1 MMSDD
6 LYNIPSNPL
15 LIVLSGPSGV
25 GKDTVLNAL
34 KRANHNFHFVV
45 TANTR
50 PKRPDEVD
58 GVDYIFVTKE
68 RFAEMINND
77 ELLEHAVVYGDYKG
91 IPKQQVR
98 DALASGKDVLM
109 RLDVQGAATV
119 RRLVP
124 EAVMIFLTAPTEQE
138 LIARLQSRKTD
149 PPDQLQLRIATS
161 RQEMK
166 RVSEFDYVVVN
177 REGRVDEAVNDVLAI
192 VRAEH
197 LRIRQR
203 VVHL

>member
-1 MMSDD
+1 MNDNP
-6 LYNIPSNPL
+6 YNIKSNPL

-25 GKDTVLNAL
+25 GKDTVLVGL
-34 KRANHNFHFVV
+34 KEHNRQFHFVV

-50 PKRPDEVD
+50 PQRPDEMD

-68 RFAEMINND
+68 RFAEMINNE

-119 RRLVP
+119 RRLVA
-124 EAVMIFLTAPTEQE
+124 EAILIFLTAPAEQE
-138 LIARLQSRKTD
+138 LVERLQARKTE

-166 RVSEFDYVVVN
+166 RKSEFDYVVTN
-177 REGRVDEAVNDVLAI
+177 REGCPEEAVRDVLAI
-192 VRAEH
+192 IRSEH
-197 LRIRQR
+197 LRTHQR
-203 VVHL
+203 VVTL

>member
-1 MMSDD
+1 MSDD